1 VLRVLPVGAI
11 PPRAGARVTS
21 PSVADAS
28 VWRSRGAPA
37 QPAHAAD
44 CFAREII
51 AILTVVV
58 VRSRRLMGNPLG
70 RFMYLLICPNLLLQ
84 FRHASDLH
92 NYLDLSI
99 QLSIMID
106 TMFSLGTLCNA
117 HYRRLNTNGSL
128 DSLSYRVV
136 LCLLRLRPTALVIP
150 STDVTS

>member
-70 RFMYLLICPNLLLQ
+70 RT
-84 FRHASDLH
+84 
-92 NYLDLSI
+92 LSVPHPDKRKGN
-99 QLSIMID
+99 QSFFGSII
-106 TMFSLGTLCNA
+106 S
-117 HYRRLNTNGSL
+117 
-128 DSLSYRVV
+128 
-136 LCLLRLRPTALVIP
+136 
-150 STDVTS
+150 